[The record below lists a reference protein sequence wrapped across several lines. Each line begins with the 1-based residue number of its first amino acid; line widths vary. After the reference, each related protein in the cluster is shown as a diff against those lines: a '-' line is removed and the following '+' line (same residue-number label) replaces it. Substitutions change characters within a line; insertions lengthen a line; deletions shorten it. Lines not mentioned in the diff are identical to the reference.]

1 MKWFD
6 NWFLKHSRKAW
17 ERVQLEPVLHSDIG
31 YLVNNKKSIS
41 RDLNSP
47 STLFRTYNANGG
59 TVVEVS
65 YYDVTTDRSSTSLHV
80 IPKDEDLGQALAHII
95 TYEALKR

>member
-6 NWFLKHSRKAW
+6 NWFLKQSRRAW
-17 ERVQLEPVLHSDIG
+17 ERVQNEPVSLDIG
-31 YLVNNKKSIS
+31 YARKNNSMS

-47 STLFRTYNANGG
+47 STSFRTYNANGG
-59 TVVEVS
+59 MVVEVS
-65 YYDVTTDRSSTSLHV
+65 YYDITTDRSSTSLH
-80 IPKDEDLGQALAHII
+80 IISKDEDLGQALAHII

>member
-6 NWFLKHSRKAW
+6 NWFLKQSRKAW
-17 ERVQLEPVLHSDIG
+17 ERVQIEPVSQSDIG
-31 YLVNNKKSIS
+31 YLSKRSIS

-47 STLFRTYNANGG
+47 STSFRTYNANGG

>member
-6 NWFLKHSRKAW
+6 NWFLKQSRKAW
-17 ERVQLEPVLHSDIG
+17 EKVQNEPVLMPD
-31 YLVNNKKSIS
+31 VNYSRRNSIS

-47 STLFRTYNANGG
+47 STSFRTYNANGG
-59 TVVEVS
+59 TVVEVT
-65 YYDVTTDRSSTSLHV
+65 YYDVANDRSSTSLHV

>member
-17 ERVQLEPVLHSDIG
+17 ERVQLEPPVLRSDIG
-31 YLVNNKKSIS
+31 YLNKKSIS

-47 STLFRTYNANGG
+47 STSFRTYNANGG

-95 TYEALKR
+95 TYEVLKR